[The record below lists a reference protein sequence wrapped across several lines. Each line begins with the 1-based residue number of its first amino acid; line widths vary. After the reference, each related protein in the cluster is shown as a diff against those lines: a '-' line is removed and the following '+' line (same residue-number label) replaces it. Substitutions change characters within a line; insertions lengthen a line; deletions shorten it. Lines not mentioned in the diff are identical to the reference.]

1 MLTRRTFLAG
11 AIATGGLLG
20 RPGFGHAD
28 TWPSRPVRVIVPYP
42 PGGSS
47 DITARIIGEK
57 LAQAFAQP
65 FIIDNRSGAG
75 GNIGMEIAAQAPP
88 DGYTIVLATTA
99 HAINMTLFKTLTYDT
114 VNSFAPVALLTENP
128 LLLVVHPT
136 LPAKT
141 VGDLIALAKEKPGGL
156 SYASSGNGQ
165 STHLSAELFSSMA
178 GIKMRH
184 VPYRGS
190 APAIADV
197 IAGHVQLMFDTTQSV
212 LPHVEGGRV
221 RALGVTSKTRLT
233 TAAGEIPTI
242 AESGLPGYEAIA
254 WNGFL
259 MPKGTPPD
267 IIARLNTAVVQS
279 FADPAVKE
287 RFAQLRATTRPTT
300 PDEFGAYIRNEIE
313 KWGKIV
319 RDSGAQID

>member
-1 MLTRRTFLAG
+1 VLTRRTFITGASASGALLARYG
-11 AIATGGLLG
+11 VG
-20 RPGFGHAD
+20 RAD
-28 TWPSRPVRVIVPYP
+28 TWPSRPVRIIVPYP

-47 DITARIIGEK
+47 DITARVIGER
-57 LAQAFAQP
+57 LSQAFAQP
-65 FIIDNRSGAG
+65 FIVDNRPGGG
-75 GNIGMEIAAQAPP
+75 GNIGMEIAARSPP

-99 HAINMTLFKTLTYDT
+99 HAINMTLFKKLTYDT

-128 LLLVVHPT
+128 LLLVVN
-136 LPAKT
+136 PALAVKT

-178 GIKMRH
+178 GIKMSH

-190 APAIADV
+190 APGIADV

-212 LPHVEGGRV
+212 LPHVESGRV

-233 TAAGEIPTI
+233 TSVGEIPTI

-267 IIARLNTAVVQS
+267 IVAKVNAAVVELFS
-279 FADPAVKE
+279 VSAVTE

-300 PDEFGAYIRNEIE
+300 PDEFGAYILNEIE
-313 KWGKIV
+313 KWGKV
-319 RDSGAQID
+319 VKDSGAQVD